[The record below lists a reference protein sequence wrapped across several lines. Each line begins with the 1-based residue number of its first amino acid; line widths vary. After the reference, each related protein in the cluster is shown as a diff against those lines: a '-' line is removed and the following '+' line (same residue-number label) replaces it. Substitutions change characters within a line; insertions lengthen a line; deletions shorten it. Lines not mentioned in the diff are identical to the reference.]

1 MAEVGY
7 PPAFGPNQL
16 HTILAFGGRGRVQFS
31 RREMLGTAAVVPL
44 LAAGPARRGVAPVT
58 VRRLSERRYQADSKK
73 IRIPMPDGVEL
84 AAVMVYPANAAPGES
99 FPAVFLYNPY
109 RGAETD
115 GRRLLGFFAEHG
127 YYGLHI
133 DVRGTGMS
141 GGRTPHNEYSEVEQQ
156 DALYLIAWLASQHW
170 CNGNVGIF
178 GSSYSGFNAI
188 QIGML
193 GAPALKAIVPTFAT
207 DDVYTDDII
216 YYDGALQ
223 CDSLGRWPFS
233 MIASMGLPAAPDF
246 NTDTEEARSRIE
258 DEPWIFE
265 MLRHQTEDAF
275 WKRMSL
281 RPDYGRLKVPTMSVG
296 GWLDAYTDSVP
307 RMLEEVKAP
316 SRAIIGPWTHGMGI
330 PGPAINIEL
339 ETLRWWDQWLKGLDT
354 GVLDDPRLALYAN
367 HSYRPSLTIAEI
379 PGEWRYEDRWPP
391 VGVEQR
397 IFYPRSG
404 ELLSLEPGAPFAR
417 ELAYKPTVG
426 MTNRYRCPHN
436 SAELP
441 VDQRPDDDYSL
452 CFNSPPLDESLE
464 ILGFPKARLRV
475 SSTAPVA
482 NWIVRLCDVAPD
494 GTSTLVTKGILN
506 GCHHRSHEYPEA
518 LSPGRIYALDIDLKV
533 ISWRFPK
540 GHRIRLA
547 VGNADFPNLWPSPY
561 AMTTSLHAG
570 GQHPSQL
577 ILPVVPPGRWRPAPR
592 FEPAEVPPGT
602 GLPEPQNKWTVTR
615 DEMAKSV
622 IVFRETLKRD
632 DHGGVT
638 FERRWTSVSDDAP
651 AVARLVAEGQAQR
664 AHGADMLT
672 CTSKLTIES
681 DETYFHVA
689 AARAL
694 LVNGT
699 VKYSKDW
706 HDSIKRNFV

>member
-1 MAEVGY
+1 M
-7 PPAFGPNQL
+7 
-16 HTILAFGGRGRVQFS
+16 QFS
-31 RREMLGTAAVVPL
+31 RREMLGTSVAAAPL
-44 LAAGPARRGVAPVT
+44 LARGTAARAFAPIDT
-58 VRRLSERRYQADSKK
+58 RRLSERKYRTASKK

-84 AAVMVYPANAAPGES
+84 AAVMVYPENAPPADK
-99 FPAVFLYNPY
+99 FPAVLTYNPY

-115 GRRLLGFFAEHG
+115 GRRLLEFYAEHG

-141 GGRTPHNEYSEVEQQ
+141 GGRTPHNEYSEIEQQ
-156 DALYLIAWLASQHW
+156 DALFLIAWLASQDW
-170 CNGNVGIF
+170 CTGKIGIF

-246 NTDTEEARSRIE
+246 NTASSEARSRIE

-265 MLRHQTEDAF
+265 MLRHQTNDAF

-296 GWLDAYTDSVP
+296 GWLDAYTDSIP
-307 RMLEEVKAP
+307 RMLEKVSAP
-316 SRAIIGPWTHGMGI
+316 SRAIIGPWTHGMGL
-330 PGPAINIEL
+330 PGPAINIQL

-354 GVLDDPRLALYAN
+354 GVLDEPKLALYVN

-379 PGEWRYEDRWPP
+379 PGEWRYEDGWP
-391 VGVEQR
+391 VAGLEQQ
-397 IFYPRSG
+397 IFYPQPD
-404 ELLSLEPGAPFAR
+404 ELLSRKRGQPLVR
-417 ELAYKPTVG
+417 ELVYKPSVG

-441 VDQRPDDDYSL
+441 VDQRPDEDYSL
-452 CFNSPPLDESLE
+452 CHF
-464 ILGFPKARLRV
+464 K
-475 SSTAPVA
+475 
-482 NWIVRLCDVAPD
+482 
-494 GTSTLVTKGILN
+494 
-506 GCHHRSHEYPEA
+506 SHETPEA
-518 LSPGRIYALDIDLKV
+518 LTPGRIYALEIDLKA
-533 ISWRFPK
+533 ISWVFPR

-547 VGNADFPNLWPSPY
+547 IGNADFPNLWPSPF
-561 AMTTSLHAG
+561 AMTTSLHVSDR
-570 GQHPSQL
+570 HISHL
-577 ILPVVPPGRWRPAPR
+577 ILPVCTSTRSRRAPQ
-592 FEPAEVPPGT
+592 FKPAEVPPGT

-615 DEMAKSV
+615 DEMARSV
-622 IVFRETLKRD
+622 TVFRETLKRD
-632 DHGGVT
+632 DNQAVT

-651 AVARLVAEGQAQR
+651 GVAKLIAEGQAQR
-664 AHGADMLT
+664 IHGADMLT

-681 DETYFHVA
+681 DETHFHVS